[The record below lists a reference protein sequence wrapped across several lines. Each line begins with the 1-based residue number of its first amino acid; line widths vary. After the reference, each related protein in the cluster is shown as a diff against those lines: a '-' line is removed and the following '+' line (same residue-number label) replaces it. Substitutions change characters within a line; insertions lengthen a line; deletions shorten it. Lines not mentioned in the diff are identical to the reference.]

1 MQVTISANGKN
12 IQVEMSEE
20 QLNELGFAEDKP
32 ETGYER
38 AKYNDKYYYVGEDS
52 DVRFYTEGNDSAD
65 GIYYNIGN
73 YYNSEIIAD
82 NNARAD
88 KLLCCLRQWQAL
100 NDKVISQKDWQDGT
114 LCFYNIKYN
123 YSLDML
129 YAHADSC
136 CRCLNN
142 IYFRTREKA
151 EEAIKTFRDELEWY
165 FTEYIQRLDEA
176 QNG

>member
-1 MQVTISANGKN
+1 MQVELKVNNKSIR
-12 IQVEMSEE
+12 VEISEE
-20 QLNELGFAEDKP
+20 QLNELGFVEDKP

-52 DVRFYTEGNDSAD
+52 DVRFYTEVNVSAD
-65 GIYYNIGN
+65 DIYYNIGN

-88 KLLCCLRQWQAL
+88 KLLCRLRQWQAL
-100 NDKVISQKDWQDGT
+100 DDKAISSKDWQDGT

-136 CRCLNN
+136 CRGLNN

-151 EEAIKTFRDELEWY
+151 EEAIEVFRDELIWY
-165 FTEYIQRLDEA
+165 FVEYQQRLDEE
-176 QNG
+176 

>member
-1 MQVTISANGKN
+1 MQVELKVNNKSIR
-12 IQVEMSEE
+12 VEISEE
-20 QLNELGFAEDKP
+20 QLNELGFVEDKP
-32 ETGYER
+32 ETGY
-38 AKYNDKYYYVGEDS
+38 VGEDS
-52 DVRFYTEGNDSAD
+52 DLRFYTEGNVSAD
-65 GIYYNIGN
+65 DIYYNIGN

-88 KLLCCLRQWQAL
+88 KLLCRLRQWQAL
-100 NDKVISQKDWQDGT
+100 DDKVISSKDWQDGT

-136 CRCLNN
+136 CRGLNN